1 VSDTYRTPDSPLGRA
16 LAQGRRAEREELD
29 RANRAAVDELRA
41 TLAALDPPLA
51 VEVAA
56 LDPPLAVEVAQER
69 VSYNSLGADLQVW
82 IVPEPGGSRYHLC
95 ALHTAARDLPT
106 VMAYPSTAEAVDRLQ
121 ADRRREAQQIAAP
134 IASAPRPAEPSP
146 PAAEPPALEPPSAET
161 PVRSLGLGRPTAEPT
176 GRSRV
181 EGLSLAWP
189 AGGAILLGL
198 AALVEGSE
206 APISRRGA
214 VLATVLIYSGLSVAA
229 WSLFG
234 GVERLLGIDDARNDQ
249 VSIAF
254 SVLMGAAL
262 LLALISIARTHD
274 AADARAPAVVPGS
287 ITCLGSPRLAARL
300 IRIAHQPAVAFAYG
314 ALLGFA
320 VTALTSLFLALVST
334 VTPPEAFFLT
344 LPTMFFGGLYVRSEV
359 KDLHARWL
367 RTMPNE
373 DELLT
378 GAEDAVR
385 GAIER
390 LHRANIATTYV
401 IDDRLVRVHPDG
413 RREELGPVAYERSRR
428 RRPIQR
434 DRGRDARPPARR
446 RDRHR
451 LGLTRGARCAT
462 TGGHETRP
470 LLPPPGREARADPDR
485 PGPRRLLRPAGV
497 VRRRPAGLRRKPPPR
512 PPRPWR
518 ACGSCRRRPCRPDGS
533 ATS

>member
-1 VSDTYRTPDSPLGRA
+1 MSDTYRTPDSPLGRA
-16 LAQGRRAEREELD
+16 LAQGRLAAAAQRAEREELD

-51 VEVAA
+51 VEVA
-56 LDPPLAVEVAQER
+56 LER
-69 VSYNSLGADLQVW
+69 VSYASPGADLQVW
-82 IVPEPGGSRYHLC
+82 IVPEPGGKRYHLC
-95 ALHTAARDLPT
+95 ALDRAARDLPV

-344 LPTMFFGGLYVRSEV
+344 LPTVFFGGLYVRSEV

-385 GAIER
+385 GAIE
-390 LHRANIATTYV
+390 LIQC
-401 IDDRLVRVHPDG
+401 LG
-413 RREELGPVAYERSRR
+413 RRGRIRARI
-428 RRPIQR
+428 RP
-434 DRGRDARPPARR
+434 
-446 RDRHR
+446 
-451 LGLTRGARCAT
+451 CSC
-462 TGGHETRP
+462 
-470 LLPPPGREARADPDR
+470 
-485 PGPRRLLRPAGV
+485 
-497 VRRRPAGLRRKPPPR
+497 PAGLRLRGAGAAERGRAASAGRAVAGPPRRAPRRPQGGSRGAGRRRAAAGRRRRRAQGDPGRPVPHRSEHDPPRRAPGRARRGPRRPLRPLERPRPAPRGARGRASPCGGAVRPPPT
-512 PPRPWR
+512 P
-518 ACGSCRRRPCRPDGS
+518 RRRLG
-533 ATS
+533 THLEL